1 MRHEPHP
8 VSQIP
13 VGFVPHPTLQFLELN
28 SGSLISTLQLS
39 CLAVYPAPMDENLS
53 ESVIALGD
61 QLRRRGE
68 SLVTAE
74 SCTGG
79 WLAKVCTDIA
89 GSSDWF
95 EAGFVTYSN
104 SAKQSM
110 LGVSSDTLETYGAVS
125 EQTVREMAQG
135 AIQQSK
141 ADWTVAISGIAG
153 PGGGS
158 PDKPVGTVWFAGAGP
173 EKWMLAQRMLF
184 EGDREA
190 VRRQAVEHAL
200 ALLYQRIQAVDV
212 AR

>member
-1 MRHEPHP
+1 MKNNLLTQ
-8 VSQIP
+8 VK
-13 VGFVPHPTLQFLELN
+13 EL
-28 SGSLISTLQLS
+28 GELF
-39 CLAVYPAPMDENLS
+39 
-53 ESVIALGD
+53 
-61 QLRRRGE
+61 RRRGE
-68 SLVTAE
+68 SLAAAE

-104 SAKQSM
+104 PAKQSM
-110 LGVSSDTLETYGAVS
+110 LGVLSDTLETYGAVS
-125 EQTVREMAQG
+125 EQTVREMALG

-141 ADWTVAISGIAG
+141 ADWAVAISGIAG
-153 PGGGS
+153 PGGGR
-158 PDKPVGTVWFAGAGP
+158 PDKPVGTVWFAWAGP

-190 VRRQAVEHAL
+190 VRLQAVEHAL
-200 ALLYQRIQAVDV
+200 ALLYQRIQTVDA